1 MMTDPIADMLTRIRN
16 GQRARHAEAR
26 IPSSKLKHAV
36 AKVLEASGYVQGVS
50 IGSEEGKLTLRVGL
64 RYRDDGREMID
75 GVQRVS
81 RPSRRVYVGADD
93 VPKVRNGIGIA
104 ILSTSKGVMTDHDA
118 RAQKLGGEV
127 LCEVW

>member
-26 IPSSKLKHAV
+26 IPSSKLKLAV
-36 AKVLEASGYVQGVS
+36 AKVLEASGYLDGVEVS
-50 IGSEEGKLTLRVGL
+50 ADDGKPTLRVGL
-64 RYRDDGREMID
+64 RYRADGREMID
-75 GVQRVS
+75 GLQRVS
-81 RPSRRVYVGADD
+81 RPSRRVYVGAED

-104 ILSTSKGVMTDHDA
+104 VLSTSKGVMTDHDA

>member
-16 GQRARHAEAR
+16 GQRARHSEAR
-26 IPSSKLKHAV
+26 LPASKLKLAV
-36 AKVLEASGYVQGVS
+36 ARVLEASGYVEGVEL
-50 IGSEEGKLTLRVGL
+50 SEEDGKPTLRVGL

-75 GVQRVS
+75 GLKRVS
-81 RPSRRVYVGADD
+81 RPSRRVYVGAQD

-104 ILSTSKGVMTDHDA
+104 VLSTSRGVMTDHDA

>member
-26 IPSSKLKHAV
+26 IPCSKLKVAV
-36 AKVLEASGYVQGVS
+36 ARVMEAQGYVSDVRVEDEGV
-50 IGSEEGKLTLRVGL
+50 KATLTVGL

-75 GVQRVS
+75 GLRRVS
-81 RPSRRVYVGADD
+81 KPSRRVYVDAEEI
-93 VPKVRNGIGIA
+93 PKVRNGLGIA
-104 ILSTSKGVMTDHDA
+104 ILSTSSGVMTDHDA
-118 RAQKLGGEV
+118 RANHVGGEI

>member
-26 IPSSKLKHAV
+26 IPSSKLKVAV
-36 AKVLEASGYVQGVS
+36 ARVLEAAGYVEGVE
-50 IGSEEGKLTLRVGL
+50 IGADEGRPSLRVGL

-75 GVQRVS
+75 GLKRVS
-81 RPSRRVYVGADD
+81 RPSRRVYVGAEE

-104 ILSTSKGVMTDHDA
+104 ILSTSKGVMSDHDA

>member
-26 IPSSKLKHAV
+26 IPSSKLKVAV
-36 AKVLEASGYVQGVS
+36 ARVLESAGYVEGVEVS
-50 IGSEEGKLTLRVGL
+50 DDDGKPVLRVGL

-75 GVQRVS
+75 GLQRVS

-104 ILSTSKGVMTDHDA
+104 IVSTSRGVMSDHDA

>member
-26 IPSSKLKHAV
+26 IPSSKLKVAV
-36 AKVLEASGYVQGVS
+36 ARVLEASGYIRGIEVEAG
-50 IGSEEGKLTLRVGL
+50 EGKPTLTVGL

-81 RPSRRVYVGADD
+81 RPSRRVYVGAEEI
-93 VPKVRNGIGIA
+93 PKVRNGIGMA
-104 ILSTSKGVMTDHDA
+104 IISTSKGLMTDEDA

>member
-26 IPSSKLKHAV
+26 FPSSKLKV
-36 AKVLEASGYVQGVS
+36 AIARVLETSGYVEGVEV
-50 IGSEEGKLTLRVGL
+50 GDDDGKPILRVGL

-75 GVQRVS
+75 GLQRVS
-81 RPSRRVYVGADD
+81 KPSRRVYVGAEE

-104 ILSTSKGVMTDHDA
+104 VLSTSKGVMTDQDA

-127 LCEVW
+127 ICEVW

>member
-26 IPSSKLKHAV
+26 LPASKLKLAV
-36 AKVLEASGYVQGVS
+36 ARVLEASGYVEGV
-50 IGSEEGKLTLRVGL
+50 ELDEDAGKPTLRVGL

-75 GVQRVS
+75 GLKRVS
-81 RPSRRVYVGADD
+81 RPSRRVYVGAEE

-104 ILSTSKGVMTDHDA
+104 VLSTSKGVMTDHDA

>member
-26 IPSSKLKHAV
+26 IPSSKLKVAV
-36 AKVLEASGYVQGVS
+36 ARVLEASGYVEGVTVDAD
-50 IGSEEGKLTLRVGL
+50 EGKPTLRVGL

-81 RPSRRVYVGADD
+81 RPSRRVYVGADE
-93 VPKVRNGIGIA
+93 VPKVRNGIGMA
-104 ILSTSKGVMTDHDA
+104 IISTSKGLMTDEDA